1 MAILKGKD
9 GTVTL
14 AGTLQNGGAGASL
27 VSSWNCSIETD
38 TLETTALG
46 TGGWKTFEGSL
57 QSWTGTVELMFADDD
72 PSLAYDSSNSD
83 NPNRTGDY
91 VSGAELAVSL
101 TDGTSG
107 NTYAGSAIVTSV
119 SVEVASADLVTVS
132 LDLTGT
138 GALAI
143 T

>member
-14 AGTLQNGGAGASL
+14 AGTLQDGGTGTSL
-27 VSSWNCSIETD
+27 VQSWNCSIETD
-38 TLETTALG
+38 TLETTAMG

-57 QSWTGTVELMFADDD
+57 QSWSGTVELFFKDDD
-72 PSLAYDSSNSD
+72 ANLTYDTANNTPDLS
-83 NPNRTGDY
+83 GY
-91 VSGAELAVSL
+91 VNGAAVAVVL
-101 TDGTSG
+101 TDGTDG
-107 NTYAGSAIVTSV
+107 NTYTGSAIVTSA
-119 SVEVASADLVTVS
+119 SVDVAPADLVTLS

-138 GALAI
+138 GPLAI

>member
-14 AGTLQNGGAGASL
+14 GTTLQNGGAGASL

-57 QSWTGTVELMFADDD
+57 QSWTGTVELMLSDDD
-72 PSLAYDSSNSD
+72 ESLAYDGTNST
-83 NPNRTGDY
+83 TGDY
-91 VSGAELAVSL
+91 VSGAELAVVL
-101 TDGTSG
+101 TDGTNG
-107 NTYAGSAIVTSV
+107 NTYTGSAIVTST
-119 SVEVASADLVTVS
+119 SVEVSSADLVTVS